1 MNDFGYLRCMT
12 GAQETGNSC
21 GVPTG
26 FVRAVLDDA
35 RYTDSL
41 LDLLE
46 ARLVAL
52 EEVAA
57 ARGVRRQALA
67 TRLGRVLRDSVRPFA
82 GRSFA
87 ERRREA
93 VTTEWLSAQSGHAG
107 HGAFPI
113 TWQHTQ
119 KEPGATVERRPRR
132 RDGRDECR

>member
-1 MNDFGYLRCMT
+1 MT
-12 GAQETGNSC
+12 SAHETGNSC
-21 GVPTG
+21 GVPPG

-35 RYTDSL
+35 RYTDSI

-57 ARGVRRQALA
+57 ARGVRRLALA
-67 TRLGRVLRDSVRPFA
+67 ARLGRALRDSVRPFA

-93 VTTEWLSAQSGHAG
+93 VTVDWLSAQPGNAG
-107 HGAFPI
+107 HQGLPDHVAAHAEGAG
-113 TWQHTQ
+113 H
-119 KEPGATVERRPRR
+119 
-132 RDGRDECR
+132 

>member
-1 MNDFGYLRCMT
+1 MT
-12 GAQETGNSC
+12 SARETGNSC
-21 GVPTG
+21 GVPPG

-35 RYTDSL
+35 RYTDSI

-57 ARGVRRQALA
+57 ARGVRRLALA
-67 TRLGRVLRDSVRPFA
+67 SRLGRVLRDSVVPFA

-93 VTTEWLSAQSGHAG
+93 VTVDWLSAQPGSAG
-107 HGAFPI
+107 HQNFPI
-113 TWQHTQ
+113 T
-119 KEPGATVERRPRR
+119 
-132 RDGRDECR
+132 